1 MEDKLSK
8 AGSDTPKPQA
18 IRKQPLKQSSGSDS
32 SLLTNDVPR
41 NKDEALVYQLNLLAE
56 AFNEPLTANRIK
68 VYVMALSDL
77 SAPQLNHGLNRAVRE
92 LTFWPRPAELRELCT
107 GIRARKSDTLRAD
120 EAWQWVMTYLDRHGL
135 KGLTAYE
142 LQGKSDF
149 FLSGDKFCCG
159 DASDVYCWIHP
170 KTYTNF
176 VASAPFDILTTYP
189 VPDIPPLIAAT
200 LTQLAGSIL
209 GGLRRLADARKIAEP
224 WEEGGA
230 YHFGENPKDISF
242 LRKDFTEHYLNA
254 VALQAEAVTQ
264 VTVDPSR
271 QLTGEVPS
279 LATANRL
286 PIRLFIDGG
295 LRYEVLPLDE
305 AINAYEAGSLD
316 ENAFLC
322 AKSYWEDAQPN
333 RNDPAL
339 AAPEDE
345 E

>member
-1 MEDKLSK
+1 MEDKLIK

-18 IRKQPLKQSSGSDS
+18 IRKQPQKQSSGSDS

-77 SAPQLNHGLNRAVRE
+77 SAPRLTHGLNRAVRE

-120 EAWQWVMTYLDRHGL
+120 EAWQWVTTYLDRHGL
-135 KGLTAYE
+135 KGDKRYE
-142 LQGKSDF
+142 LQGKSDVF
-149 FLSGDKFCCG
+149 VVGDKFYRG
-159 DASDVYCWIHP
+159 DPNGYYWWRDENR
-170 KTYTNF
+170 YTSF
-176 VASAPFDILTTYP
+176 VVSAPFDILTTYP

-200 LTQLAGSIL
+200 LTQLAGSTL
-209 GGLRRLADARKIAEP
+209 GGLRRLADARKVAEP
-224 WEEGGA
+224 WEQGEAA
-230 YHFGENPKDISF
+230 YRFRENPKDISF

-254 VALQAEAVTQ
+254 VTLQAETVTQ
-264 VTVDPSR
+264 ATVDPSR

-286 PIRLFIDGG
+286 PIRLFNGG
-295 LRYEVLPLDE
+295 SSYEVLSLDE
-305 AINAYEAGSLD
+305 AKIGRAS
-316 ENAFLC
+316 
-322 AKSYWEDAQPN
+322 
-333 RNDPAL
+333 
-339 AAPEDE
+339 
-345 E
+345 